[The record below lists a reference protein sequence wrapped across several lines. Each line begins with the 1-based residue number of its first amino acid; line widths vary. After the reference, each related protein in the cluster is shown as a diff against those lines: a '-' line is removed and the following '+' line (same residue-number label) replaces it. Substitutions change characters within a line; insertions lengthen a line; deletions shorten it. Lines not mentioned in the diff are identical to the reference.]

1 MVAISFA
8 RHLYYPMMAPDP
20 TGNLPLKMRPMAF
33 DFPSEVQFVRDL
45 EAFYNSPVAKKLLAG
60 RTGSKADLEARNVL
74 FMEDGCE
81 KYLTKMFEKISI
93 GSMA

>member
-1 MVAISFA
+1 MPLPGQLSVEINKLGLYSEIKERQKELDDPDLCLDAFILSYT
-8 RHLYYPMMAPDP
+8 RH
-20 TGNLPLKMRPMAF
+20 
-33 DFPSEVQFVRDL
+33 SDL
-45 EAFYNSPVAKKLLAG
+45 LNVG
-60 RTGSKADLEARNVL
+60 TTGSKADLEARNVL